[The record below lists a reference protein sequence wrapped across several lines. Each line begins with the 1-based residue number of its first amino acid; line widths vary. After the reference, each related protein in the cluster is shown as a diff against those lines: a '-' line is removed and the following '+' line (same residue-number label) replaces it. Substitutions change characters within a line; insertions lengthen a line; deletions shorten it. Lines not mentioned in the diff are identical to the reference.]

1 MILVNK
7 SNFSVSTLEKSRN
20 SRTAPRDLHYTDFKI
35 CIVLAGSA
43 VWEIEDQ
50 CHFVETGDIIFL
62 KLGQKR
68 HFASFGNTGL
78 RLCVFTLTRNAFSDP
93 RHFMFFLKCI
103 QRQENVIKGSPLF
116 PLLREIYEEW
126 KPDAPFRYELASA
139 KLTEFFIKAEKAA
152 KDPFRPVSQDYY
164 EMLEL
169 MDYIDSHITAGIR
182 LQDAAQKAGMTEST
196 FSRRFS
202 AVNGISFKAYVV
214 EKRLQYAIRLL
225 QTTNKK
231 MIDIALDSGFD
242 SISGFYDA
250 FKRKTGTT
258 PNKFTDFDV

>member
-7 SNFSVSTLEKSRN
+7 NNFSLSILEKSPN
-20 SRTAPRDLHYTDFKI
+20 SRTPPKDLRYTDFKI
-35 CIVLAGSA
+35 CLVLAGSA
-43 VWEIEDQ
+43 VWEIEEQ
-50 CHFVETGDIIFL
+50 SYFVETGDIIFL
-62 KLGQKR
+62 KIGQRR
-68 HFASFGNTGL
+68 HFASFGNAGL

-93 RHFMFFLKCI
+93 RHFMYFLRCI
-103 QRQENVIKGSPLF
+103 QQGENVIKGSPLSS
-116 PLLREIYEEW
+116 LLTEIYEEW

-152 KDPFRPVSQDYY
+152 KDPFAPVTQAHY

-169 MDYIDSHITAGIR
+169 MDYIDSHITTGIG
-182 LQDAAQKAGMTEST
+182 LQDAAKKAGMTEST

-202 AVNGISFKAYVV
+202 AINGISFKAYVV

-242 SISGFYDA
+242 SVSGFYDA
-250 FKRKTGTT
+250 FKKKTGTT
-258 PNKFTDFDV
+258 PGKFTEFDV